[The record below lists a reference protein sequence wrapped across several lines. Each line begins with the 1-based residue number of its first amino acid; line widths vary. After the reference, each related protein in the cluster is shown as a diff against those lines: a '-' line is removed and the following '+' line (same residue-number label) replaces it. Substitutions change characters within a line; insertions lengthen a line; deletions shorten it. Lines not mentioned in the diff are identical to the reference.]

1 METVMGE
8 RVMCKNKIFPSY
20 ENIDRYR
27 SRSPRYVIK
36 PKLIPEMHAY
46 FHLMDEIFHTRHT
59 SRLVP
64 TAARLIFSI
73 AREEKWT
80 DAVLQALGDNKAK
93 NYWKVCRILLKS
105 TSLLIMRILI
115 SRIILDYVKKT
126 GRNSSY
132 NIGKKRACTI
142 Y

>member
-73 AREEKWT
+73 AREEKWRE
-80 DAVLQALGDNKAK
+80 VEKYEHGEPHIKDN
-93 NYWKVCRILLKS
+93 
-105 TSLLIMRILI
+105 
-115 SRIILDYVKKT
+115 
-126 GRNSSY
+126 
-132 NIGKKRACTI
+132 
-142 Y
+142 